1 MSLACKMNDR
11 FKELAHEITEEF
23 NGSSC
28 KKTENVLWEC
38 ISSRLFYS
46 EDVLCVIL
54 ALGGTGE
61 NPGETLDNYA
71 IDLMMDY
78 LTDSDDLEFFDC

>member
-11 FKELAHEITEEF
+11 FKELAREITEEF
-23 NGSSC
+23 NDSDF
-28 KKTENVLWEC
+28 KTENSLWEC
-38 ISSRLFYS
+38 VNSRLIYS

-54 ALGGTGE
+54 ALGETCF
-61 NPGETLDNYA
+61 NPEMTLDAYA